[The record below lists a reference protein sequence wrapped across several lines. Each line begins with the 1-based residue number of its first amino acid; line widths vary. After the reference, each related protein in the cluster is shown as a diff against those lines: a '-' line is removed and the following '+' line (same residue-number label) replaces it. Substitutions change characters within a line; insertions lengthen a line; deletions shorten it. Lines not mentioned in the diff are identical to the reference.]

1 VGASVLNW
9 IWALLMLG
17 SVATAAW
24 TGTLPAIGDESI
36 KSAKAVIDLVIGL
49 IGPMILFLGV
59 VRIASDAGLLATI
72 VGWVLPLLRRLFPDV
87 PRDHPAFGAMV
98 MNLSANVL
106 GLGNAA
112 TPLGLKAMVE
122 LNTLNR
128 FPGVATDAMA
138 LFLAINATSV
148 TLMIPSGVVAIRAQY
163 SGTGG
168 DEWASLIWAATLI
181 ATSCSTVTAVTAALL
196 LRRMPRFAPKALPG
210 AEVPVAPTDLPDAR
224 LPEPPAAAARPIE
237 RWIVTGVC
245 LVLVAGLARE
255 VVLGLADPAAL
266 GRQVMKGWPLPLL
279 LFSLV
284 AYGLAKGARAY
295 ELAVEGGREALSVA
309 ARIAPYMV
317 MMLVAIG
324 MFRASGALD
333 ALIGLLDP
341 LTSRLGI
348 PGSVLPLM
356 LMKPLSGSGALAVL
370 TDTLRTEGSYTYAGF
385 LASAV
390 NGSTETTFYVLTLYL
405 GVIGVRN
412 SRYILPACLLGDL
425 AGYTGAVLATRLL
438 CPVAA

>member
-1 VGASVLNW
+1 
-9 IWALLMLG
+9 
-17 SVATAAW
+17 
-24 TGTLPAIGDESI
+24 
-36 KSAKAVIDLVIGL
+36 
-49 IGPMILFLGV
+49 
-59 VRIASDAGLLATI
+59 
-72 VGWVLPLLRRLFPDV
+72 
-87 PRDHPAFGAMV
+87 MV
-98 MNLSANVL
+98 MNLAANVL

-122 LNTLNR
+122 LNKLNR

-148 TLMIPSGVVAIRAQY
+148 TLMIPSGVIAIRSDY

-168 DEWASLIWAATLI
+168 DEMAGAVWGATLI
-181 ATSCSTVTAVTAALL
+181 ATTCSTVTAVIAALL
-196 LRRMPRFAPKALPG
+196 FRRMPFFAPRPIAG
-210 AEVPVAPTDLPDAR
+210 AEVPPPPADLPDAT
-224 LPEPPAAAARPIE
+224 LPGASDAGRTKPAQ
-237 RWIVTGVC
+237 
-245 LVLVAGLARE
+245 LVLLLAVGVALATGLARE
-255 VVLGLADPAAL
+255 VWNGAGDPAAL
-266 GRQVMKGWPLPLL
+266 GREIMKGWPLPLL
-279 LFSLV
+279 LFSLI
-284 AYGLAKGARAY
+284 AYGVSKNARVY
-295 ELAVEGGREALSVA
+295 EIAVEGGKEGLAVA

-341 LTSRLGI
+341 YTARIGV

-370 TDTLRTEGSYTYAGF
+370 TDTLKTEGAYSYAGF
-385 LASAV
+385 LASAL

-405 GVIGVRN
+405 GVIGVKN
-412 SRYILPACLLGDL
+412 SRYILPACLLGDV

-438 CPVAA
+438 YPGPM

>member
-1 VGASVLNW
+1 MLNW

-17 SVATAAW
+17 AVTTAAW
-24 TGTLPAIGDESI
+24 TGKLADVSAASI
-36 KSAKAVIDLVIGL
+36 ASAKSVIDLVIGL
-49 IGPMILFLGV
+49 VGPMILFLGV
-59 VRIASDAGLLATI
+59 VKIASEAGMLSAVVSALR
-72 VGWVLPLLRRLFPDV
+72 PLLQRLFPEV
-87 PRDHPAFGAMV
+87 PRDHPALGAMV

-122 LNTLNR
+122 LNKLNH

-148 TLMIPSGVVAIRAQY
+148 TLMIPSGVIAIRA
-163 SGTGG
+163 SFTEAGG
-168 DEWASLIWAATLI
+168 DAMAGKVWLATLV
-181 ATSCSTVTAVTAALL
+181 ATTCSTATAVIAALIFK
-196 LRRMPRFAPKALPG
+196 RMPFFAPRALAG
-210 AEVPVAPTDLPDAR
+210 AEVPPPPSDLPDAS
-224 LPEPPAAAARPIE
+224 LPAASESVAAPHSQ
-237 RWIVTGVC
+237 RWLLRAIC
-245 LVLVAGLARE
+245 AVLF
-255 VVLGLADPAAL
+255 LGLAHELWAGRGDTRAL
-266 GRQVMKGWPLPLL
+266 GERVMSGWPLPLL

-284 AYGLAKGARAY
+284 AYGVAKGARVY
-295 ELAVEGGREALSVA
+295 EIAVEGGKEALAVA

-317 MMLVAIG
+317 MMIVAIG

-341 LTSRLGI
+341 LTSRVGV

-370 TDTLRTEGSYTYAGF
+370 TDTLKTEGPYSYAGF

-405 GVIGVRN
+405 GVIGVKN
-412 SRYILPACLLGDL
+412 SRYILPACLIGDV
-425 AGYTGAVLATRLL
+425 AGYTGAVVATQLL
-438 CPVAA
+438 YTGSV

>member
-1 VGASVLNW
+1 MLNW
-9 IWALLMLG
+9 IWALLMLA

-24 TGTLPAIGDESI
+24 TGKLQDVSGASI
-36 KSAKAVIDLVIGL
+36 ASAKSVIDLVVGL
-49 IGPMILFLGV
+49 VGPMILFLGV
-59 VRIASDAGLLATI
+59 VRIASEAGLLTAVVRMI
-72 VGWVLPLLRRLFPDV
+72 RPLLQRAFPEV
-87 PRDHPAFGAMV
+87 PKDHSALGAMV
-98 MNLSANVL
+98 MNLGANVL

-122 LNTLNR
+122 LNKLNR

-148 TLMIPSGVVAIRAQY
+148 TLMIPSGVIAIRAQY
-163 SGTGG
+163 ATGG
-168 DEWASLIWAATLI
+168 GDAMAGQVWIATLI
-181 ATSCSTVTAVTAALL
+181 ATTCSTASAVIAALIF
-196 LRRMPRFAPKALPG
+196 RRVPYFAPRPIAG
-210 AEVPVAPTDLPDAR
+210 RAEIPPPPVDLPDAK
-224 LPEPPAAAARPIE
+224 LPEPASAE
-237 RWIVTGVC
+237 RAPLGN
-245 LVLVAGLARE
+245 VLLLWSVGLA
-255 VVLGLADPAAL
+255 LLGGLAHEIWAGWSDPRSL
-266 GRQVMKGWPLPLL
+266 GERAMAGWPLPLL

-284 AYGLAKGARAY
+284 AYGVARNARVY
-295 ELAVEGGREALSVA
+295 EIAVEGGKEGLAVA

-317 MMLVAIG
+317 MMIVAIG

-341 LTSRLGI
+341 LTSRVGV

-370 TDTLRTEGSYTYAGF
+370 TDTIQSEGPYSYAGF
-385 LASAV
+385 LASAI

-405 GVIGVRN
+405 GVIGVKN
-412 SRYILPACLLGDL
+412 SRYILPACLIGDL

-438 CPVAA
+438 YTSPV

>member
-1 VGASVLNW
+1 VSVLNW
-9 IWALLMLG
+9 IWAVLMLA

-24 TGTLPAIGDESI
+24 TGRLADVSGASI
-36 KSAKAVIDLVIGL
+36 ASAKSVIDLVVGL
-49 IGPMILFLGV
+49 VGPMILFLGV
-59 VRIASDAGLLATI
+59 VKIASEAGLLNVV
-72 VGWVLPLLRRLFPDV
+72 VGAVRPLLQRAFPEV
-87 PRDHPAFGAMV
+87 PRDHPALGAMV

-122 LNTLNR
+122 LNKLNR

-148 TLMIPSGVVAIRAQY
+148 TLMIPSGVIAIRA
-163 SGTGG
+163 SFAGEGG
-168 DEWASLIWAATLI
+168 DAMAGQVWIATLI
-181 ATSCSTVTAVTAALL
+181 ATTCSTATAVIAALFF
-196 LRRMPRFAPKALPG
+196 RRLPFFAPRAIDD
-210 AEVPVAPTDLPDAR
+210 AEVPPPPSDLPDAS
-224 LPEPPAAAARPIE
+224 LPSAAASEAAPLPQQLLL
-237 RWIVTGVC
+237 GALC
-245 LVLVAGLARE
+245 LALFGGLAHE
-255 VVLGLADPAAL
+255 IWTGWDDPQSLGE
-266 GRQVMKGWPLPLL
+266 RVMSGWPLPLL

-284 AYGLAKGARAY
+284 AYGVAKNARVY
-295 ELAVEGGREALSVA
+295 EIAVEGGKEALAVA

-317 MMLVAIG
+317 MMIVAIE

-341 LTSRLGI
+341 LTSLIGV

-370 TDTLRTEGSYTYAGF
+370 TDTLKTEGPYSYAGF

-405 GVIGVRN
+405 GVIGVKN
-412 SRYILPACLLGDL
+412 SRYILPACLLGDV
-425 AGYTGAVLATRLL
+425 AGYTGAVLATQWLYTG
-438 CPVAA
+438 PV

>member
-1 VGASVLNW
+1 VLNW
-9 IWALLMLG
+9 IWALLMLT

-24 TGTLPAIGDESI
+24 TGTLQAISDESI
-36 KSAKAVIDLVIGL
+36 KSAKAVIELVIGL
-49 IGPMILFLGV
+49 VGPMILFLGV
-59 VRIASDAGLLATI
+59 VRIASDAGLLAT
-72 VGWVLPLLRRLFPDV
+72 VVRWVRPLLHRLFPEV
-87 PRDHPAFGAMV
+87 PRDHPALGAMV

-122 LNTLNR
+122 LNKLNR
-128 FPGVATDAMA
+128 FPGVASDAMA

-148 TLMIPSGVVAIRAQY
+148 TLMIPSGVIAIRSQY
-163 SGTGG
+163 SGTSG
-168 DEWASLIWAATLI
+168 DEWASLIWAATLT
-181 ATSCSTVTAVTAALL
+181 ATTCSTLTAVAAALL
-196 LRRMPRFAPKALPG
+196 FQRMPRFAARPLAG
-210 AEVPVAPTDLPDAR
+210 AEIPPPPSDLPDVK
-224 LPEPPAAAARPIE
+224 LPEPPAAAARPVE
-237 RWIVTGVC
+237 RWIVRGIC
-245 LVLVAGLARE
+245 LVLFAGLARE
-255 VVLGLADPAAL
+255 VVLGLGDPAAL

-295 ELAVEGGREALSVA
+295 EIAVEGGREALGVA

-333 ALIGLLDP
+333 AVIGLLDP
-341 LTSRLGI
+341 VTSRLGV

-405 GVIGVRN
+405 AVIGVKN

-425 AGYTGAVLATRLL
+425 AGYTGAVIATRLL
-438 CPVAA
+438 CPVGA

>member
-1 VGASVLNW
+1 VLNW

-72 VGWVLPLLRRLFPDV
+72 VRWVLPLLRRLFPDV

-181 ATSCSTVTAVTAALL
+181 ATSCSTVTAVAAALVF
-196 LRRMPRFAPKALPG
+196 RRMARFAPKALTG
-210 AEVPVAPTDLPDAR
+210 AEVPPPPSDLPDAR
-224 LPEPPAAAARPIE
+224 LPEPPAVAARPIE
-237 RWIVTGVC
+237 PWIVAGVC

-255 VVLGLADPAAL
+255 VVLGLGDPAAL

-341 LTSRLGI
+341 LTSCLGI

-370 TDTLRTEGSYTYAGF
+370 TDTLRTEGSYSYAGF

-405 GVIGVRN
+405 GVIGIRN